1 MTTARN
7 AACPCGSGQ
16 KFKRCCGAPD
26 AMSDSLAPDAET
38 GEALGSHSSS
48 RDWLPIILFAVAI
61 GAGVGVG
68 TLREAIADG
77 LAVGLALS
85 MGIVIFLMA
94 RNPPQSTGRG
104 GGTAINFGLNQK
116 GKSNSSS
123 GPPNRRQ
130 RRRK

>member
-16 KFKRCCGAPD
+16 KFKRCCGAPGATPVALD
-26 AMSDSLAPDAET
+26 PDAET
-38 GEALGSHSSS
+38 GEVAEEASVSSKAL
-48 RDWLPIILFAVAI
+48 PVILFAIAV

-77 LAVGLALS
+77 LAVGLALT
-85 MGIVIFLMA
+85 MGVVIYLMA
-94 RNPPQSTGRG
+94 RNPPESTGRG
-104 GGTAINFGLNQK
+104 GGTSINFGLNQNRR
-116 GKSNSSS
+116 SNS